1 MPAQPVISNFHQH
14 VLDRI
19 AAANSLAYDLA
30 PTVEGLTRRSNI
42 LAATIQLG
50 ALVGDRANN
59 DNCGPLNLPGQDV
72 ACWANSCLEWGRADQ
87 GGLSDWRYEWA
98 CLDWQASVDNW
109 LAELASLVAPIDP
122 AQAEVIDS
130 VRDEAAT
137 MGEQAAIVTGTPRD
151 IFDNTPTWLKL
162 AALAG
167 LGFLVW
173 EQAS

>member
-1 MPAQPVISNFHQH
+1 MPTAISNFHQH

-19 AAANSLAYDLA
+19 VAANNLAYDLP

-59 DNCGPLNLPGQDV
+59 DNC
-72 ACWANSCLEWGRADQ
+72 WANSCLEWGRADQ
-87 GGLSDWRYEWA
+87 GWLSDWRYEQA
-98 CLDWQASVDNW
+98 CLGWQASVDNW
-109 LAELASLVAPIDP
+109 LAELSALVAPIDP

-137 MGEQAAIVTGTPRD
+137 MSEQAAIVTPNPGD

-167 LGFLVW
+167 LGYLVW
-173 EQAS
+173 EQVK